1 MRQNYMDRAYDTSVN
16 QGLRQYMLK
25 VYNLM
30 MAGVAMTAATTYLV
44 TVSMPEIMIMIATT
58 PLKWVVFAAML
69 GMGFFAPSI
78 IQSRSLV
85 AAQGIFW
92 AYTVLMA
99 LLISPMIGFAL
110 QINAGMDIVRAFLI
124 TSIMFAGLSIYG
136 YTTKKD
142 LSGMGKFL
150 MMAAIGLFAMMIMNI
165 FIGSSGFGN
174 LISIAVILVFAG
186 LTAYETQQIKESYF
200 QVGGGDDATRMA
212 IFGAYLLYGSFMIMF
227 IHILN
232 LFLAMRGSE

>member
-1 MRQNYMDRAYDTSVN
+1 MQNQYMDRAYDASVN
-16 QGLRQYMLK
+16 TGLRQYMLK

-30 MAGVAMTAATTYLV
+30 SAGVAMTALV
-44 TVSMPEIMIMIATT
+44 TYMVTIAMPDIMVAVATT

-78 IQSRSLV
+78 MMSRSIAV
-85 AAQGIFW
+85 AQGIFW

-142 LSGMGKFL
+142 LTGMGKFL
-150 MMAAIGLFAMMIMNI
+150 MMAAIGLFVMMIANI
-165 FIGSSGFGN
+165 FIESSMFGN
-174 LISIAVILVFAG
+174 MISVLVILVFAG

-200 QVGGGDDATRMA
+200 HVGAGEGATRMA
-212 IFGAYLLYGSFMIMF
+212 IFGAYLLYGSFMTMF
-227 IHILN
+227 IHILH
-232 LFLAMRGSE
+232 LFLAMRGEE

>member
-1 MRQNYMDRAYDTSVN
+1 MQQQYMEQAYDASLN
-16 QGLRQYMLK
+16 AGLRNYMLK

-30 MAGVAMTAATTYLV
+30 MAGVAMTALTTYMV
-44 TVSMPEIMIMIATT
+44 TIAMPEIMVMIATT

-78 IQSRSLV
+78 IQSRSLTM
-85 AAQGIFW
+85 AQGIFW

-124 TSIMFAGLSIYG
+124 TTIMFAGLSLYG

-150 MMAAIGLFAMMIMNI
+150 MMASIGLFAMMLVNI
-165 FIGSSGFGN
+165 FIGSSSFGN
-174 LISIAVILVFAG
+174 MISVAVILVFAG

-200 QVGGGDDATRMA
+200 TVGGGEDATRMA
-212 IFGAYLLYGSFMIMF
+212 IFGAYLLYGSFMTIF
-227 IHILN
+227 IHMLN
-232 LFLAMRGSE
+232 LFLAMRGEE